1 MNGEDKSNR
10 NLFKEKLRKLAD
22 KDIELDDL
30 IPRIEMNK
38 ERKEINSVGLFNKKK
53 KAKID
58 YFWYRYYLW
67 DKNHTS
73 SSISNY
79 FSSLRLILFSFLATF
94 FYFLIYSLLSFFV
107 ISSIFF
113 GADYLLD
120 KASLLA

>member
-58 YFWYRYYLW
+58 YF
-67 DKNHTS
+67 
-73 SSISNY
+73 
-79 FSSLRLILFSFLATF
+79 
-94 FYFLIYSLLSFFV
+94 
-107 ISSIFF
+107 
-113 GADYLLD
+113 
-120 KASLLA
+120 

>member
-1 MNGEDKSNR
+1 MNVEDKSNR

-58 YFWYRYYLW
+58 YF
-67 DKNHTS
+67 
-73 SSISNY
+73 
-79 FSSLRLILFSFLATF
+79 
-94 FYFLIYSLLSFFV
+94 
-107 ISSIFF
+107 
-113 GADYLLD
+113 
-120 KASLLA
+120 